1 MSIDKATL
9 NNIRSHLEAAA
20 QTIDY
25 ANTDCEHELEN
36 CAEEITSAMG
46 WLDEAYKRHDKTT
59 TRVLVRAEFL
69 VDVRHPRSMTTAEVN
84 DHASEYVAGGIN
96 PSFFSAPSDIYGEY
110 LDSDIDVEPDVEVD
124 E

>member
-36 CAEEITSAMG
+36 CAEEITSALG
-46 WLDEAYKRHDKTT
+46 WLDEAYKRHDRTT
-59 TRVLVRAEFL
+59 TRVMVRAEFL
-69 VDVRHPRSMTTAEVN
+69 VDVRHPRSMTTAAVN
-84 DHASEYVAGGIN
+84 DHASEYVADSLN
-96 PSFFSAPSDIYGEY
+96 PNIKPVTTDIYGEY

>member
-36 CAEEITSAMG
+36 CAEEITSALG
-46 WLDEAYKRHDKTT
+46 WLDESFKRHDRTI
-59 TRVLVRAEFL
+59 TRVMVRAEFL
-69 VDVRHPRSMTTAEVN
+69 VDVRHPRSMTTAAVN
-84 DHASEYVAGGIN
+84 DHASEYVRDHLS
-96 PSFFSAPSDIYGEY
+96 PSLFNAPSDIYGEY
-110 LDSDIDVEPDVEVD
+110 LDSDIDVGFDFEVS